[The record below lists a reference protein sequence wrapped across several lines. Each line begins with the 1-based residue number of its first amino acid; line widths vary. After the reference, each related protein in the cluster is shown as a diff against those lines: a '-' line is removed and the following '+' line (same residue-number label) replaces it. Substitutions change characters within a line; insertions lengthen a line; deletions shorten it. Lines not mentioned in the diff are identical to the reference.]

1 MKTFRK
7 SKCLAL
13 MLSMGLVLSPIRGFL
28 EDIDIFVG
36 ASGGGSANVLIVV
49 DNTSNWARQAND
61 WGVGETQGQ
70 AELNAISQILPSLNS
85 SVNVGLML
93 WTTDTPGGGSVR
105 YAMQPMTTGNI
116 ATLQAELKLIHD
128 NVTDS
133 NNKGPSRDRKSV
145 V

>member
-7 SKCLAL
+7 SKCLAAA
-13 MLSMGLVLSPIRGFL
+13 LSIGLVLSPIHAL
-28 EDIDIFVG
+28 SEDIDIFVG
-36 ASGGGSANVLIVV
+36 SSGGGASNVLIVV
-49 DNTSNWARQAND
+49 DNTSNWARQANA
-61 WGVGETQGQ
+61 WGNNETQGQ
-70 AELNAISQILPSLNS
+70 AELNAISAILPLLNS

-93 WTTDTPGGGSVR
+93 WTTNTPGGGSVR

-133 NNKGPSRDRKSV
+133 NNKGPSSA
-145 V
+145 